1 MGRSKEF
8 LVIQNQTI
16 NRSHTLLIII
26 LGFLNALT
34 PFTIDLYL
42 PAFSDIAVD
51 LGTTVPKV
59 SLSVATYFV
68 GFAIGQIL
76 WGPLLDRFG
85 RKNPIY
91 FGLALY
97 ILASIGCMTA
107 QSVEALWTFRFL
119 AAIGGSATSVGS
131 ITMVRDYFDPKEG
144 AKVFSML
151 MLVLSVSPMF
161 APTIG
166 GWIAAFFGWRIIFGV
181 LAALAA
187 IDVSLVIFG
196 LPVAYQPDK
205 NVILRAGPILRNF
218 REVFRID
225 AYRIYAISGS
235 LSFSGLFVYLTGSP
249 AIFMDGF
256 GVSKQTFGIIF
267 GILASG
273 MIGGGQINNF
283 LMRRYDSETIL
294 NRLLLL
300 QVAISTLFLLTILFI
315 DLPLIPTILFFFC
328 LLTVIGISFPNAAAL
343 ALQPITKNVGSASA
357 LMGFLQMSLG
367 AALAAIVGIME
378 IKGMLP
384 TVLVLCLSAVLG
396 ASVLIL
402 GQNKLKARASA

>member
-1 MGRSKEF
+1 M
-8 LVIQNQTI
+8 IQNQTV

-42 PAFSDIAVD
+42 PAFSDIAQD
-51 LGTTVPKV
+51 LVTTVPKV

-85 RKNPIY
+85 RKNPLY

-97 ILASIGCMTA
+97 FIASIGCMTA
-107 QSVEALWTFRFL
+107 QTVEALWIFRFF

-161 APTIG
+161 APSIG
-166 GWIAAFFGWRIIFGV
+166 GWIAAYFGWRIIFGI
-181 LAALAA
+181 LALLAIIDLAL
-187 IDVSLVIFG
+187 IKFG

-205 NVILRAGPILRNF
+205 SIVLRARPILRNF
-218 REVFRID
+218 REVFKVD
-225 AYRIYAISGS
+225 GFRIYAIAGS

-249 AIFMDGF
+249 AIFIDGF
-256 GVSKQTFGIIF
+256 GVSKQMFGLIF
-267 GILASG
+267 GVLASG
-273 MIGGGQINNF
+273 MISGGQINNF
-283 LMRRYDSETIL
+283 LMKRYSSETIL

-300 QVAISTLFLLTILFI
+300 QVAISTLFLVTVLLV
-315 DLPLIPTILFFFC
+315 DLSLIPTILFFFF

-367 AALAAIVGIME
+367 AILAAVVGVLE
-378 IKGMLP
+378 IKGMFP
-384 TVLVLCLSAVLG
+384 TVLVLFISAVLG
-396 ASVLIL
+396 AAVLIT
-402 GQNKLKARASA
+402 GQAKLKQKQGNV

>member
-1 MGRSKEF
+1 M
-8 LVIQNQTI
+8 IQNQTI

-42 PAFSDIAVD
+42 PAFSDIAQD
-51 LGTTVPKV
+51 LNSTVPKV

-97 ILASIGCMTA
+97 ILSSIGCMTA
-107 QSVEALWTFRFL
+107 QSVEALWVFRFF

-144 AKVFSML
+144 AKIFSML

-161 APTIG
+161 APSIG
-166 GWIAAFFGWRIIFGV
+166 SLIAAAFGWRFIFGA
-181 LAALAA
+181 LTALAL
-187 IDVSLVIFG
+187 IDLLLVRVG
-196 LPVAYQPDK
+196 LPKAYEPDQS
-205 NVILRAGPILRNF
+205 VVLRPGPIF
-218 REVFRID
+218 KTFGEVFKID
-225 AYRIYAISGS
+225 GFRVYAIAGS

-256 GVSKQTFGIIF
+256 GVSKQMFGVIF

-283 LMRRYDSETIL
+283 LMKRYSSETIL

-300 QVAISTLFLLTILFI
+300 QVAVSTLFLITIVFV
-315 DLPLIPTILFFFC
+315 DLPLIPTILFFFA
-328 LLTVIGISFPNAAAL
+328 LLTVIGIAFPNAAAL

-367 AALAAIVGIME
+367 AALAAIVGVME

-384 TVLVLCLSAVLG
+384 TVLVLFVSATLGAAVLF
-396 ASVLIL
+396 A
-402 GQNKLKARASA
+402 GQKKLAEDKIQL

>member
-1 MGRSKEF
+1 M
-8 LVIQNQTI
+8 IQNQTI

-42 PAFSDIAVD
+42 PAFSDIAAD
-51 LGTTVPKV
+51 LSTTVPKV

-68 GFAIGQIL
+68 GFASGQIL

-91 FGLALY
+91 FGLGLY
-97 ILASIGCMTA
+97 IIATIGCMTA
-107 QSVEALWTFRFL
+107 QSVEALWAFRFL
-119 AAIGGSATSVGS
+119 SAIGGSATSVGS

-166 GWIAAFFGWRIIFGV
+166 SLIAASFGWRVIFGV
-181 LAALAA
+181 LAALAV
-187 IDVSLVIFG
+187 IDLALVIFG
-196 LPVAYQPDK
+196 LPKAYEPDRS
-205 NVILRAGPILRNF
+205 VILRPGPIIRNF
-218 REVFRID
+218 IEVFKI
-225 AYRIYAISGS
+225 APYRIYAIAGS

-249 AIFMDGF
+249 AIFIDGF
-256 GVSKQTFGIIF
+256 GVSKQTFGFIF
-267 GILASG
+267 GLLATG
-273 MIGGGQINNF
+273 MIGGGQVNNF
-283 LMRRYDSETIL
+283 LMKKYNSATIL
-294 NRLLLL
+294 KWVLAA
-300 QVAISTLFLLTILFI
+300 QVTISTLFLITILI
-315 DLPLIPTILFFFC
+315 VDLPLIPTILFFFF

-367 AALAAIVGIME
+367 AALAALVGVLE

-384 TVLVLCLSAVLG
+384 TVLVLCLSAILG
-396 ASVLIL
+396 AGYLTL
-402 GQNKLKARASA
+402 GRRKLEKLRNA